1 MTALIL
7 CTPKVLLQNAA
18 SEWRSATGGNAI
30 LISGRGD
37 VSISQAVERIG
48 QSAFLET
55 HLFENYENSDLVERA
70 VLDLRP
76 RRRITA
82 VLSFSEVDVSRAAR
96 IRKHLGLTGQTAED
110 GEFFRNKV
118 LMKRR
123 AWERGV
129 AVPRFAQVTCPADLL
144 DFISANGLPV
154 VVKPY
159 DGRGSAGVDILESE
173 KDIRTFLARG
183 SSTSMGFTVE
193 QFVPG
198 DMYRIDGLYVDGSPV
213 IIHAGRYLKD
223 CLAFIRGET
232 IGTHSLDQ
240 GNPLSHRIETFTRHL
255 LERALPFPK
264 TSIFHL
270 QIFHTPDDRLVL
282 CEVAS
287 RLGGGVINEEV
298 RLATGI
304 DIKMSYVKASVG
316 THEELGANTLPPV
329 PAGRIIIPPRRG
341 TLRKLPAACD
351 YDWVD
356 TYKAYGVIGREY
368 GGAAMTNAEVAS
380 FVFRGDNEEHLQAR
394 AKTLESW
401 FHANSEWSA

>member
-1 MTALIL
+1 M
-7 CTPKVLLQNAA
+7 
-18 SEWRSATGGNAI
+18 
-30 LISGRGD
+30 
-37 VSISQAVERIG
+37 
-48 QSAFLET
+48 
-55 HLFENYENSDLVERA
+55 
-70 VLDLRP
+70 
-76 RRRITA
+76 
-82 VLSFSEVDVSRAAR
+82 LSFSEVDVSRAAR
-96 IRKHLGLTGQTAED
+96 IRKHLGLAGQTIED
-110 GEFFRNKV
+110 GELFRNKM

-159 DGRGSAGVDILESE
+159 DGRGSAGVEILESE

-183 SSTSMGFTVE
+183 SSTSKGFTVE
-193 QFVPG
+193 EFVPG
-198 DMYRIDGLYVDGSPV
+198 DMYRVDGLYVHGSPV

-223 CLAFIRGET
+223 CLAFIQGET
-232 IGTHSLDQ
+232 IGTHGLDQ
-240 GNPLSHRIETFTRHL
+240 GSPLNRRIETFTRHL

-270 QIFHTPDDRLVL
+270 QIFLTPDDRLVL

-304 DIKMSYVKASVG
+304 DIKMSYVKACVG
-316 THEELGANTLPPV
+316 AYEEVGVNNLPPV

-341 TLRKLPAACD
+341 TLRRAPAGA
-351 YDWVD
+351 
-356 TYKAYGVIGREY
+356 RE
-368 GGAAMTNAEVAS
+368 NA
-380 FVFRGDNEEHLQAR
+380 
-394 AKTLESW
+394 
-401 FHANSEWSA
+401 